1 MLVGN
6 DTQWGKIASQ
16 IIDKVEILRLVL
28 IFLLL
33 PQFSLSLANLV
44 SKTTIDTPLRYS
56 LHIVLY

>member
-56 LHIVLY
+56 